1 MPDESGQ
8 PGSYSRPGPGTVL
21 DGKYE
26 ILSRI
31 GVGGMGEVFKAR
43 HVHLNTFRCIKVM
56 KQALLADDVFLT
68 RFLREARLATQIH
81 HPNIAAVHDFF
92 IGEGGN
98 YMVTEFID
106 GTTLR
111 QWAAAH
117 GPFPVALAADVVS
130 QILSG
135 LDHIHRRGLLH
146 RDISPDNVMLSY
158 DEDER
163 LIAKIIDLGI
173 AKDVNT
179 TTTEMTQAGVLIGNP
194 KYMSPEQLG
203 MLGDDEQIDGR
214 ADLYCLGVVFYEMLA
229 GVAAFASETPQG
241 YIMKHLTQTPPRF
254 AVAKHGVAV
263 PDRMEQIIFRVLEKD
278 RRRRFENAR
287 ELADALVSFLTAPA
301 GTLHRDD
308 IARLRR
314 GPEKTLMQM
323 MPTLGPDEATIAE
336 TPSAISAVP
345 ASPPPKAAR
354 RGPSTEA
361 KALEFELSLLADVHA
376 REAEGDRQALQ
387 RLGEAHPRGTAVGD
401 AARDALLRMTQA
413 QQLDREEEET
423 FQRAWE
429 DGRAEVWRAFIDE
442 HPKSPRAAR
451 AQELLDEALGFERAA
466 TGDSETDIRQFLSVW
481 PEGRHH
487 LEAEIR
493 LVALRQRL
501 AADAF
506 AEALVADTEGAMR
519 DFLKRFGMSAH
530 VEEARRIAEERV
542 AFEKTAATDTEAAWN
557 AYLDE
562 WSDDRHAD
570 DARGRRDRAAKREQA
585 ARDEIARAA
594 AARAAEIA
602 RQAEPKDFDEAWE
615 SGTTAAWDRFLREHA
630 TSERLGEARRC
641 RQEAADFEQ
650 AVAADRP
657 AMWRAFLKTWPEGRH
672 TMDAALRLKAGK

>member
-158 DEDER
+158 DEDDR

-203 MLGDDEQIDGR
+203 MLGDHEQIDGR

-254 AVAKHGVAV
+254 AVARAGVNV

-278 RRRRFENAR
+278 RKRRFENAR
-287 ELADALVSFLTAPA
+287 EFAEALTSFLTAPA

-308 IARLRR
+308 ISRLRR
-314 GPEKTLMQM
+314 GPEKTLAQP

-336 TPSAISAVP
+336 TPSALR
-345 ASPPPKAAR
+345 AAME
-354 RGPSTEA
+354 PSTAQRGASTES
-361 KALEFELSLLADVHA
+361 KALEFELTLLADVYA
-376 REAEGDRQALQ
+376 REAEGDRAALQ
-387 RLGEAHPRGTAVGD
+387 RLGEAHPRGTRVGD
-401 AARDALLRMTQA
+401 AARDALHRLTQA
-413 QQLDREEEET
+413 QQRDREEEET

-429 DGRAEVWRAFIDE
+429 DGRVEVWRAFIEE
-442 HPKSPRAAR
+442 HPDSPRTAR
-451 AQELLDEALGFERAA
+451 AKELLEEALGFERAA

-506 AEALVADTEGAMR
+506 AEALAADTQEAMHA
-519 DFLKRFGMSAH
+519 FLKRFGMSAH
-530 VEEARRIAEERV
+530 VEDARRIAEERA
-542 AFEKTAATDTEAAWN
+542 AFATATATDTEAAWN
-557 AYLDE
+557 AYLGK
-562 WSDDRHAD
+562 WSEDRHAG
-570 DARGRRDRAAKREQA
+570 DARVRRDRATAREQA
-585 ARDEIARAA
+585 ARDELARA
-594 AARAAEIA
+594 
-602 RQAEPKDFDEAWE
+602 AEPKDFDDAWE
-615 SGTTAAWDRFLREHA
+615 SGTTTDWDRFLREHPA
-630 TSERLGEARRC
+630 SERLDEAHRC

-650 AVAADRP
+650 AVAADLP

-672 TMDAALRLKAGK
+672 RMDAALRVKAGK

>member
-1 MPDESGQ
+1 MEGTSMPDESGQ

-146 RDISPDNVMLSY
+146 RDISPDNVMLSF
-158 DEDER
+158 DEDDR

-203 MLGDDEQIDGR
+203 MLGDNEQIDGR

-229 GVAAFASETPQG
+229 GVAAFTSETPQG

-287 ELADALVSFLTAPA
+287 EFADALASFLTAPA

-314 GPEKTLMQM
+314 GPEKTLSQM
-323 MPTLGPDEATIAE
+323 MPALGSNDATIAE
-336 TPSAISAVP
+336 TPSAVSAVP
-345 ASPPPKAAR
+345 VSAPPPKPA

-401 AARDALLRMTQA
+401 AAREAIQRMAQA
-413 QQLDREEEET
+413 QQRDREEEET

-429 DGRAEVWRAFIDE
+429 DGRAEVWRAFIAE
-442 HPKSPRAAR
+442 HPNSPRAVR
-451 AQELLDEALGFERAA
+451 AQELLDEALGFERSAA
-466 TGDSETDIRQFLSVW
+466 GDSETDIRQFLSVW

-506 AEALVADTEGAMR
+506 AEALTADTEGAMH

-542 AFEKTAATDTEAAWN
+542 AFANAAAADTEAAWN
-557 AYLDE
+557 AYLKE

-570 DARGRRDRAAKREQA
+570 DARGRRDRARAREQA
-585 ARDEIARAA
+585 ARDA
-594 AARAAEIA
+594 IA
-602 RQAEPKDFDEAWE
+602 RQSEPKDFEDAWE
-615 SGTTAAWDRFLREHA
+615 SGTTAAWDRFLGEHA
-630 TSERLGEARRC
+630 TSGRLGEARRC

-672 TMDAALRLKAGK
+672 RMDAALRVNAGT

>member
-1 MPDESGQ
+1 MPNESGQ
-8 PGSYSRPGPGTVL
+8 AGSFSSPGPGTVL

-81 HPNIAAVHDFF
+81 HPNIAVVHDFF

-117 GPFPVALAADVVS
+117 GPFPVALAADVAS

-158 DEDER
+158 DADDH
-163 LIAKIIDLGI
+163 LQAKIIDLGI

-229 GVAAFASETPQG
+229 GVAAFTSETPQG

-254 AVAKHGVAV
+254 AIAKPHLHV

-278 RRRRFENAR
+278 RKRRYADAR
-287 ELADALVSFLTAPA
+287 EFAEALTPFLTAPA

-308 IARLRR
+308 ISRLRR
-314 GPEKTLMQM
+314 GPEKTLNQM
-323 MPTLGPDEATIAE
+323 MPVLGPDEATIAE
-336 TPSAISAVP
+336 TPAALRV
-345 ASPPPKAAR
+345 PPPAAKR
-354 RGPSTEA
+354 TRSTEA
-361 KALEFELSLLADVHA
+361 RALEFEISLLSDVHA
-376 REAEGDRQALQ
+376 REAEGDRAALQ
-387 RLGEAHPRGTAVGD
+387 RLGEAHPRGTLVGD
-401 AARDALLRMTQA
+401 AARDAIQRMAKA
-413 QQLDREEEET
+413 QQRDREEEEM

-429 DGRAEVWRAFIDE
+429 DGRAEVWRTFIDE
-442 HPKSPRAAR
+442 HPSSPRLAR
-451 AQELLDEALGFERAA
+451 AKELLEESLGFEKAS
-466 TGDSETDIRQFLSVW
+466 TGDSETEIRQFLSYW

-506 AEALVADTEGAMR
+506 AEALAADTQAAMQA
-519 DFLKRFGMSAH
+519 FLKRFGMSAH
-530 VEEARRIAEERV
+530 VDEARRIAEERQ
-542 AFEKTAATDTEAAWN
+542 AFETAAAADTEEAWN
-557 AYLDE
+557 AYLLT
-562 WSDDRHAD
+562 WSEDRHAD
-570 DARGRRDRAAKREQA
+570 EARIRRDRAARVS
-585 ARDEIARAA
+585 
-594 AARAAEIA
+594 
-602 RQAEPKDFDEAWE
+602 EPKDFDDAWE
-615 SGTTAAWDRFLREHA
+615 SGTSAAWDRYLRDHA
-630 TSERLGEARRC
+630 ASARIDEARRC

-650 AVAADRP
+650 AVAANVP

-672 TMDAALRLKAGK
+672 RMDAALRVKGGR

>member
-117 GPFPVALAADVVS
+117 GPFPVALAADVAS

-158 DEDER
+158 DEDDR

-287 ELADALVSFLTAPA
+287 ELADALASFLTAPA

-314 GPEKTLMQM
+314 GPEKTISQL

-336 TPSAISAVP
+336 TPSAVSAAP

-361 KALEFELSLLADVHA
+361 KALEFELSLLGDVHA

-401 AARDALLRMTQA
+401 AARDALLRLTQA
-413 QQLDREEEET
+413 QQRDREEEET

-429 DGRAEVWRAFIDE
+429 DGRAEVWRAFIEE
-442 HPKSPRAAR
+442 HSNSPRAAR

-466 TGDSETDIRQFLSVW
+466 AGDSETDIRQFLSGW

-506 AEALVADTEGAMR
+506 AEALAADTEGAMR

-530 VEEARRIAEERV
+530 
-542 AFEKTAATDTEAAWN
+542 
-557 AYLDE
+557 
-562 WSDDRHAD
+562 
-570 DARGRRDRAAKREQA
+570 
-585 ARDEIARAA
+585 
-594 AARAAEIA
+594 
-602 RQAEPKDFDEAWE
+602 
-615 SGTTAAWDRFLREHA
+615 
-630 TSERLGEARRC
+630 
-641 RQEAADFEQ
+641 
-650 AVAADRP
+650 
-657 AMWRAFLKTWPEGRH
+657 
-672 TMDAALRLKAGK
+672 

>member
-8 PGSYSRPGPGTVL
+8 QGSYSRPGPGTVL

-31 GVGGMGEVFKAR
+31 GAGGMGEVFKAR

-146 RDISPDNVMLSY
+146 RDISPDNVMLSF
-158 DEDER
+158 DEDDR

-179 TTTEMTQAGVLIGNP
+179 TSAEMTQAGVLIGNP

-254 AVAKHGVAV
+254 AVAKHGIAV

-278 RRRRFENAR
+278 RRRRFESAR
-287 ELADALVSFLTAPA
+287 ELADALASFLTAPA

-314 GPEKTLMQM
+314 GPEKTISQP
-323 MPTLGPDEATIAE
+323 MPMLGPDDATIAE
-336 TPSAISAVP
+336 TPSAMRVAPV
-345 ASPPPKAAR
+345 SPPPK

-361 KALEFELSLLADVHA
+361 KALEFELSLLADVQA
-376 REAEGDRQALQ
+376 REGEGDRQALQ
-387 RLGEAHPRGTAVGD
+387 RLGEAHPRGTRVGD
-401 AARDALLRMTQA
+401 AARDAIHRLAQA
-413 QQLDREEEET
+413 QQRDREEEEQ

-429 DGRAEVWRAFIDE
+429 DGRASVWRTFIEE
-442 HPKSPRAAR
+442 HPNSPRAAR

-506 AEALVADTEGAMR
+506 AEALAADTQAAMH
-519 DFLKRFGMSAH
+519 DFLKRFGLSAH
-530 VEEARRIAEERV
+530 VEEARRIAEERQ
-542 AFEKTAATDTEAAWN
+542 AFENAAATDTEASWN
-557 AYLDE
+557 AYLGK
-562 WSDDRHAD
+562 WIDDRHAA
-570 DARGRRDRAAKREQA
+570 DAHIRHDRAVKRAKAKEEEANAQS
-585 ARDEIARAA
+585 
-594 AARAAEIA
+594 
-602 RQAEPKDFDEAWE
+602 EPKDFDEAWE
-615 SGTTAAWDRFLREHA
+615 GGTSAAWDRYLSKHA
-630 TSERLGEARRC
+630 TSNRIAEARRC

-650 AVAADRP
+650 AVAANIP

-672 TMDAALRLKAGK
+672 RMDAALRVKGR

>member
-1 MPDESGQ
+1 MEGTSMPDESGQ

-158 DEDER
+158 DEDDR

-203 MLGDDEQIDGR
+203 MLGDHEQIDGR

-254 AVAKHGVAV
+254 AVAKSGVAV

-278 RRRRFENAR
+278 RKRRFENAR
-287 ELADALVSFLTAPA
+287 EFVEALTPFLTAPA

-308 IARLRR
+308 ISRLRR
-314 GPEKTLMQM
+314 GPEKTLSQM
-323 MPTLGPDEATIAE
+323 MPVLGPDDATIAE
-336 TPSAISAVP
+336 TPSALRAALEPST
-345 ASPPPKAAR
+345 AAR
-354 RGPSTEA
+354 GASTES
-361 KALEFELSLLADVHA
+361 KALEFELTLLADVYA
-376 REAEGDRQALQ
+376 REAEGDRPALQ
-387 RLGEAHPRGTAVGD
+387 RLGEAHPRGTRVGD
-401 AARDALLRMTQA
+401 AARDALQRLTQA
-413 QQLDREEEET
+413 QQRDREEEET

-429 DGRAEVWRAFIDE
+429 DGRAEVWRAFIEE
-442 HPKSPRAAR
+442 HPESPRAAR
-451 AQELLDEALGFERAA
+451 AKELLDEALGFERAA

-506 AEALVADTEGAMR
+506 AEALAADTQAAMH

-530 VEEARRIAEERV
+530 VEEARRIAEERA
-542 AFEKTAATDTEAAWN
+542 AFEKAAATDTEAAWN
-557 AYLDE
+557 AYLGK
-562 WSDDRHAD
+562 WIDDRHAG
-570 DARGRRDRAAKREQA
+570 DARVRRDRAGAREQA
-585 ARDEIARAA
+585 ARDEIARV
-594 AARAAEIA
+594 
-602 RQAEPKDFDEAWE
+602 AEPKDFDDAWE
-615 SGTTAAWDRFLREHA
+615 SGTTTGWDRFLREHPA
-630 TSERLGEARRC
+630 SERLDEARRC

-650 AVAADRP
+650 ATTADLP

-672 TMDAALRLKAGK
+672 RMDAALRVKAGR